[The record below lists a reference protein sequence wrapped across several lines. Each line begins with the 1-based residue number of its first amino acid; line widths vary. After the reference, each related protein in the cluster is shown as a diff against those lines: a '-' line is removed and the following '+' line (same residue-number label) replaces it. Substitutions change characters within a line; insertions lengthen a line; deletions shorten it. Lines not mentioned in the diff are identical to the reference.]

1 MRAAIL
7 ETVPGDLVIDEVS
20 LMDIGP
26 DEVLV
31 QTAACG
37 LCHSDLHV
45 MEGKMLMPAPS
56 LLGHEAAGVVRGGRL
71 RRDRVRA
78 RRPCRRV
85 SQRALRRVLPV
96 PARPPRS
103 CASGGGR

>member
-45 MEGKMLMPAPS
+45 MEGKMVDAAPC
-56 LLGHEAAGVVRGGRL
+56 A
-71 RRDRVRA
+71 
-78 RRPCRRV
+78 
-85 SQRALRRVLPV
+85 
-96 PARPPRS
+96 ARP
-103 CASGGGR
+103 